1 MYTADM
7 VEEYKITFEN
17 AKEQLVDSIGIEKFN
32 SFYSTIKEK
41 VYEWIKYSIKQGK
54 VSMTIYISGLL
65 DTIKEL
71 TKLTDTQ
78 ANILIECLLSD
89 LMLEDISIILNK
101 ELGTIEIC
109 GWCAV
114 ANQRNIHLMDLNKL
128 FFESIRESKR
138 YENDVV
144 YTASAVIS
152 NIYSDIYENRCSSEL
167 IVDRYYIAG
176 ALVKYVG
183 DTSYY
188 PLAKFEELYK
198 YVMNILLIDGYITK
212 LIDIMPS
219 FMSKEFEYTKAILVD
234 TKDRRQYD

>member
-65 DTIKEL
+65 DTIKAL

-78 ANILIECLLSD
+78 ADILIECLLSD
-89 LMLEDISIILNK
+89 LMLEDISVILNK

-114 ANQRNIHLMDLNKL
+114 ANQRNIRLMNLNKL
-128 FFESIRESKR
+128 FFETLREGRKSGN
-138 YENDVV
+138 EVV

-152 NIYSDIYENRCSSEL
+152 NIYSDIHNGNCSSEL
-167 IVDRYYIAG
+167 IVDREYIAD
-176 ALVKYVG
+176 A
-183 DTSYY
+183 SYRY
-188 PLAKFEELYK
+188 LGVHGFCCPTNFEELYK
-198 YVMNILLIDGYITK
+198 YVINILAIDGYNSHI
-212 LIDIMPS
+212 IDVK
-219 FMSKEFEYTKAILVD
+219 SKYNCIEFEYTKAILVD